1 MWHRWTE
8 DAFWI
13 WPQNIRGCIR
23 YDVNYEKNNLLDPF
37 WVYLSSVVICILIII
52 NNFKVPHLFYNY
64 SRCTKHSGK
73 VTQLIMF
80 IYIPTYIWILNV
92 PTLILPFTKLMIN
105 MNLKK
110 CDKNCWW
117 NDTYKLCSPIVSKIH
132 KKKNCNKIFWHAFNF
147 CQKGITS
154 PHIVLMHFISK
165 NQKPDENSHVTSVT
179 KKERQIQSQVFLFS
193 VRANWHTGQKAQ
205 RRNEDTFLTQ
215 NPIFVEKT
223 NTIKNWWKN
232 K

>member
-132 KKKNCNKIFWHAFNF
+132 KKKLQQNILKCIQFLSKRYNF
-147 CQKGITS
+147 SSYCINALYFK
-154 PHIVLMHFISK
+154 
-165 NQKPDENSHVTSVT
+165 KPKTRRKLSCHKCHKERETDTVTSFPLLC
-179 KKERQIQSQVFLFS
+179 QS
-193 VRANWHTGQKAQ
+193 
-205 RRNEDTFLTQ
+205 
-215 NPIFVEKT
+215 
-223 NTIKNWWKN
+223 
-232 K
+232 